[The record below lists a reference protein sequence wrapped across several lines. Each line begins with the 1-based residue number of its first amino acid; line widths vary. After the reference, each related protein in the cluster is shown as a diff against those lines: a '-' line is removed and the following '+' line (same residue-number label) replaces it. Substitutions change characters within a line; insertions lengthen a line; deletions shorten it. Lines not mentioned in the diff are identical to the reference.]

1 MSGAFVVFIGLICRQ
16 VCNFFHFIVR
26 YYKKY
31 TLKYIDIKL
40 NLNRMFP
47 FDIYYKIELKKEQ
60 GKQCIVQFNTASLY
74 YVNIF
79 HSPGCSVSL
88 SILVPLTSKSSGI

>member
-1 MSGAFVVFIGLICRQ
+1 
-16 VCNFFHFIVR
+16 
-26 YYKKY
+26 
-31 TLKYIDIKL
+31 
-40 NLNRMFP
+40 MFP

-88 SILVPLTSKSSGI
+88 SILVPLTSKSIGIWKLTITKNWISFAHWLLSFLSLWLK